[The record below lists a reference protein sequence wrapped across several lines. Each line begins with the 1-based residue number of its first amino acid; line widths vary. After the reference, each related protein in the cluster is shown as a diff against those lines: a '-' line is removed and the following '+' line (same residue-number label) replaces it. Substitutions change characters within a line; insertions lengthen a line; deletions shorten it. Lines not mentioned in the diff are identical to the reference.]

1 MASMSGDF
9 GHNRLSSLGDFLQ
22 LSVVCNELLPPQSQ
36 DVWSTD
42 VFSLLTADIQ
52 DVRLFCVSINL
63 FFSHMQT
70 NISGNN
76 LVSSRILHF
85 VLQRV
90 LLIWNPRTIQK
101 ALTVKQEVL
110 ELLINTKG
118 RQYKKK
124 INWEK
129 TLELLFHSLAPAHAT
144 SRWQDCRMK
153 YKNEIKKCHY
163 VGPFFV
169 DAKLTWPLWVFFA
182 K

>member
-1 MASMSGDF
+1 MQVGVPKDFYITCRGSMASMSGDF

-52 DVRLFCVSINL
+52 DVSLFCVSINL

-124 INWEK
+124 DK
-129 TLELLFHSLAPAHAT
+129 LG
-144 SRWQDCRMK
+144 
-153 YKNEIKKCHY
+153 KNPGAVISFTCTCPCY
-163 VGPFFV
+163 FQMTR
-169 DAKLTWPLWVFFA
+169 L
-182 K
+182 